1 MKIRSVKHNNRKKAF
16 EVKLGARRLIF
27 PYSKSEPRPTSED
40 PVQRVFVDPE
50 IGREG
55 FTYVLASGQ
64 EGTVH
69 ADDVLEYNNDPSY
82 LRDILL
88 YRLTIEAQKR
98 LEKSGLSR
106 REIIRRLGTSPAQL
120 YRLLDQTNYQKSI
133 DQVLSLLRV
142 LDCDV
147 DFVVRART
155 A

>member
-1 MKIRSVKHNNRKKAF
+1 MKVRSVTHNNRKKAF
-16 EVKLGARRLIF
+16 QISVGTRRLLF
-27 PYSKSEPRPTSED
+27 PYAKSDPRPTSED
-40 PVQRVFVDPE
+40 PVQRAFVDPE

-55 FTYVLASGQ
+55 FTYVLTSGR

-69 ADDVLEYNNDPSY
+69 VEDVLEYNNDPAH
-82 LRDILL
+82 LRDTLL

-98 LEKSGLSR
+98 LAKSDLSR

-120 YRLLDQTNYQKSI
+120 YRLLDQTNYRKSI

-147 DFVVRART
+147 DFVVRAKP